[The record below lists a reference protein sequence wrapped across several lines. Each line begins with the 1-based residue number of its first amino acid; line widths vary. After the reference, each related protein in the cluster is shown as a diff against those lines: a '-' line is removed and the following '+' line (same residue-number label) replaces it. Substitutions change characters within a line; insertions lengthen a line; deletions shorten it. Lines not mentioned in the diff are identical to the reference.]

1 MSQVRTPFA
10 MHQASHAMAPEPR
23 LSEVELCVWV
33 SQAAPGDTLE
43 YHRGFLAVDR
53 TPYGQFM
60 DTPAR
65 AALELLA
72 DRAHA
77 LAEQELVHL
86 VQRRCGPFDFSYLAI
101 ARPKP
106 KHGPAALSTLMFKEA
121 A

>member
-1 MSQVRTPFA
+1 MKHTPFTTVLK
-10 MHQASHAMAPEPR
+10 PR
-23 LSEVELCVWV
+23 LSEIELCVWI
-33 SQAAPGDTLE
+33 SQATPGDTLE

-53 TPYGQFM
+53 TPYGQFK

-72 DRAHA
+72 DRTHA
-77 LAEQELVHL
+77 LAEQGLIHL
-86 VQRRCGPFDFSYLAI
+86 VQRRCAPFDFSYLAV

-106 KHGPAALSTLMFKEA
+106 KHGPAALSTLLFKEA